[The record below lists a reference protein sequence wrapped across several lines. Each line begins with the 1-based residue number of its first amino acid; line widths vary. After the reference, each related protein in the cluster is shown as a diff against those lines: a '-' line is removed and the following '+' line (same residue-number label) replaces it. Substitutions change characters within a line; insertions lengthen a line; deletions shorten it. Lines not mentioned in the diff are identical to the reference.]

1 MLARIGSAIV
11 LVSAVLASTAI
22 PAAGEP
28 PAPGAYKALGESGL
42 VMCGAFEQE
51 MQKGP
56 NGNLMLGFSVIS
68 WIEGYITAYNAT
80 LSASPI
86 VGGDLAKGLSE
97 EDVLHWI
104 VEFCAEHPN
113 EPIAAAAGQAVMHLF
128 QLASSRAR
136 AE

>member
-11 LVSAVLASTAI
+11 LISAALASTAF

-42 VMCGAFEQE
+42 VMCGAFERE
-51 MQKGP
+51 IGKGP

-113 EPIAAAAGQAVMHLF
+113 EPIVAAAGQAVMHLF